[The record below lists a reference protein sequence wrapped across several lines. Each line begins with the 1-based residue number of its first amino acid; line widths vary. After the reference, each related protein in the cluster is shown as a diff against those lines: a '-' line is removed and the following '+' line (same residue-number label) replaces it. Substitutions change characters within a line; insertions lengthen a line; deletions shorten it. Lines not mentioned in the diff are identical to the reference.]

1 MPRMSTVLEE
11 AEEVEVSIQVPE
23 WRRTP
28 CSAGVPGKRLSPE
41 ELAEQINTYCADRYD
56 QQAHPTFC
64 DLAGATGFDSFTQ
77 MMNHA
82 RRKGGDSM
90 RHISRAFLAVGAGYE
105 EQAQAGSRVALTI
118 LEKMPQFDTEEPASQ
133 YPDRPFHDR
142 RDVNLNIT
150 GLSRPEDRGRTLS
163 GPEAYLAL
171 IKNKT
176 YEELVKI
183 ASPEQ
188 TPVDAEYEVL
198 DFPDEPDESF
208 EGDNNV
214 SF

>member
-1 MPRMSTVLEE
+1 MPRMSKVLEE
-11 AEEVEVSIQVPE
+11 VEEIELPIQVPE

-28 CSAGVPGKRLSPE
+28 CSLGVRGARLSPE

-56 QQAHPTFC
+56 HQVHPTFC

-105 EQAQAGSRVALTI
+105 EQAQEGSRVALAI

-133 YPDRPFHDR
+133 YPERPFCER

-150 GLSRPEDRGRTLS
+150 GLARPEDRGRALS
-163 GPEAYLAL
+163 GSEAYLAL

-176 YEELVKI
+176 YEELIRI
-183 ASPEQ
+183 ANPEQ
-188 TPVDAEYEVL
+188 EPVEAEYEVL
-198 DFPDEPDESF
+198 DFPDEPDE
-208 EGDNNV
+208 DNDV
-214 SF
+214 PL